1 MFPWTGKATFHILL
15 SLSCIKNIST
25 ILLGRS
31 YKEDQDPDY
40 KLPEDDKDW
49 LSDLEELDEVKDNLE
64 KEIKCLIEEA
74 EEPAPE
80 LHRFG

>member
-1 MFPWTGKATFHILL
+1 ML
-15 SLSCIKNIST
+15 T
-25 ILLGRS
+25 IIWHTPCRS

-49 LSDLEELDEVKDNLE
+49 LSDLEELDEVEDNLE
-64 KEIKCLIEEA
+64 EEIKCLIEEA
-74 EEPAPE
+74 EDPLPE